1 MYIKMSN
8 FDVINDSEGKEY
20 LVFDRSELYDDSQ
33 IGAKL
38 EDFEIL
44 KKLNTPPAEQNQS
57 KPKEE
62 QKDNKLTTNENEIE
76 EEEDDDDDDEQSKE
90 GKNNLGTNEDLQ
102 GKLKKNEE
110 ISGKS
115 IPGNKK

>member
-1 MYIKMSN
+1 MSN

-44 KKLNTPPAEQNQS
+44 KRLGGGAFGEVFKVRS
-57 KPKEE
+57 KIN
-62 QKDNKLTTNENEIE
+62 NKVYAMKIVNII
-76 EEEDDDDDDEQSKE
+76 
-90 GKNNLGTNEDLQ
+90 
-102 GKLKKNEE
+102 KLKE
-110 ISGKS
+110 
-115 IPGNKK
+115 KK